1 MKMDEKVVLN
11 DSIGQGIKMSTWEH
25 YMGVCC
31 EYIGMWE
38 TLDSQH
44 PLQRVMPS
52 SLQKDTK
59 AFLSL
64 PEAGWDDTVRGCEKE
79 SPLPSHS

>member
-1 MKMDEKVVLN
+1 MKIDERVVLN

-38 TLDSQH
+38 TLDS
-44 PLQRVMPS
+44 
-52 SLQKDTK
+52 
-59 AFLSL
+59 
-64 PEAGWDDTVRGCEKE
+64 
-79 SPLPSHS
+79 